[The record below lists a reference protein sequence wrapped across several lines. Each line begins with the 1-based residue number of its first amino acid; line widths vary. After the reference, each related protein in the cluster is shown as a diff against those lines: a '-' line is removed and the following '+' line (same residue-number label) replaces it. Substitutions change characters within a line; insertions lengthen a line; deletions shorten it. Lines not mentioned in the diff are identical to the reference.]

1 MTSINDMNRSYVDV
15 EDGVDGVERFNLEDG
30 GEGEARCG

>member
-1 MTSINDMNRSYVDV
+1 MKRRSYVDV
-15 EDGVDGVERFNLEDG
+15 EDGIDRVERFNLEDG